1 LSDQS
6 LIFAFD
12 GFAAFLVKDIMHGQQ
27 FLGRKFEVI
36 IDDIQGPLMLF
47 AVIFV
52 IILINV
58 ARYLGSFFFG
68 NFLEIP
74 ADSAER

>member
-6 LIFAFD
+6 LIFAF
-12 GFAAFLVKDIMHGQQ
+12 GSFAAFLVKDIMHGHQ
-27 FLGRKFEVI
+27 FLGRKFEDI

-52 IILINV
+52 IILIKL